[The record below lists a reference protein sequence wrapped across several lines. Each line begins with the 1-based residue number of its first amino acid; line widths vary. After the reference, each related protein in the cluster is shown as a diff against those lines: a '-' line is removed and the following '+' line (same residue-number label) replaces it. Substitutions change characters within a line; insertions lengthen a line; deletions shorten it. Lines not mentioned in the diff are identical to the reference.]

1 MGRMLAKPLELI
13 NKREEDMAKNFK
25 IKISRLMTSILPPE
39 EESPTVCRRRHV
51 PVVSVGCG
59 CRSSLLRRLRRKP
72 FSHQHPHPTTWHA
85 LAATDDPP
93 RRKVDSDDGVVE
105 DLDRF
110 LPSIKNRPCTE
121 IEGKKRH
128 GSRGGGIG
136 GRISISNSSADNN
149 WFSSEGDDE
158 REDGDD
164 DDETETLV
172 SSTDTSSEFF
182 KPRRRK
188 SKKKKR
194 MTRGME
200 GKVMESFAV
209 VKRSKDPR
217 GDFRR
222 SMVEMI
228 LEKEM
233 FEKREL
239 EQLLRCFLSLNHSC
253 HHEVIVDA
261 FSEIWVAL
269 FCESIAPSEKVI
281 ASWVGMPTP
290 PPSMDLESL
299 ESFAEATEAST
310 GDNGMS

>member
-1 MGRMLAKPLELI
+1 
-13 NKREEDMAKNFK
+13 MAKNFK
-25 IKISRLMTSILPPE
+25 MKISRVMTSILPPE
-39 EESPTVCRRRHV
+39 EESPTRSHRHRRRRHV
-51 PVVSVGCG
+51 SVVSVGCG

-72 FSHQHPHPTTWHA
+72 SSHQQPHPTTWHV
-85 LAATDDPP
+85 LAATDDAP

-110 LPSIKNRPCTE
+110 LPSIKNRPCME
-121 IEGKKRH
+121 IEEKRRH

-158 REDGDD
+158 REDGDN

-172 SSTDTSSEFF
+172 SSTDTSSDFF

-194 MTRGME
+194 RMTSSRPLVTCGME
-200 GKVMESFAV
+200 GKVMESVAV

-228 LEKEM
+228 LEKDM

-239 EQLLRCFLSLNHSC
+239 EQLLRCFLSLNQSC

-269 FCESIAPSEKVI
+269 FCGQSMLYSASSEIDRATHNPSIQDH
-281 ASWVGMPTP
+281 PTKGVRVR
-290 PPSMDLESL
+290 
-299 ESFAEATEAST
+299 T
-310 GDNGMS
+310 